1 MVLPG
6 QVPTPSQILSELL
19 TGHLE
24 AVSLQAEAS
33 YCQAL
38 ALCSATKVSREFT
51 AAQAARLDYDELRHR
66 LEPRRRRLVHVG
78 WGSLLLA
85 GLGAGLSVLNAIEFS
100 GSLSATEPALPALAA
115 AAVWLTGAWLAALAI
130 REKRWTLVAAVTGC
144 AVVLALLL
152 AALHG
157 FYPRP
162 GWPATAGFARG
173 SSVFGGLIS
182 VFIGVFAVGAAVLM
196 AHLEPASLFVARRRW
211 HRARA
216 AHQAAVQMQLID
228 VEMASMAKQA
238 WLSLV
243 RTQASTVAGDDER
256 LVHETA
262 ALAAALLENG
272 RPGFPAPLRIPDPV
286 RSRGAR

>member
-19 TGHLE
+19 TGHPK

-33 YCQAL
+33 HCRAL
-38 ALCSATKVSREFT
+38 ALCSARKVSREFT

-66 LEPRRRRLVHVG
+66 LEPRRRRSVHAG

-85 GLGAGLSVLNAIEFS
+85 GLAAGLTALNAIEFS
-100 GSLSATEPALPALAA
+100 GSLSGTEPALPALAA
-115 AAVWLTGAWLAALAI
+115 AAVWLTGAWLAALAV

-144 AVVLALLL
+144 AIVLASLL

-162 GWPATAGFARG
+162 GWPAAGGFARG
-173 SSVFGGLIS
+173 SSVFGAL
-182 VFIGVFAVGAAVLM
+182 IGVFIVVFAAGAAVLM
-196 AHLEPASLFVARRRW
+196 AHLEPASLFMARRRW
-211 HRARA
+211 RRAHI
-216 AHQAAVQMQLID
+216 AHEAAVHLQLTD
-228 VEMASMAKQA
+228 VEMASVARQA

-243 RTQASTVAGDDER
+243 RAQASIVAGDDEQ

-272 RPGFPAPLRIPDPV
+272 RPGFPAPLRIP
-286 RSRGAR
+286 